1 MLKNFK
7 DKERFI
13 EIVGVSRSTVYF
25 WTLQMSKQLFN
36 SQELNFLSSCY
47 LRNQFKLIKTV
58 CNSNEELFS

>member
-25 WTLQMSKQLFN
+25 WTLQMPKKVFN
-36 SQELNFLSSCY
+36 SKELNLLSSCC
-47 LRNQFKLIKTV
+47 LQNQFKLIKTV
-58 CNSNEELFS
+58 CKSNEELFS

>member
-7 DKERFI
+7 DKERFT

-25 WTLQMSKQLFN
+25 WTLQMSKKLFN
-36 SQELNFLSSCY
+36 SKGLNFLSSCY

>member
-25 WTLQMSKQLFN
+25 WTLQMSKKVLN
-36 SQELNFLSSCY
+36 SKELNFVSSCC
-47 LRNQFKLIKTV
+47 LRNQFKLIKIV
-58 CNSNEELFS
+58 CKSNEELFS